1 MLLVGRLNKKMY
13 TKWTSHLKDQDEK
26 QRFESSVLGSKPV
39 LERLYKI
46 IDEEE
51 QGIEQSEL
59 DAKAYDNPAWAYK
72 QAYKNGAKAAY
83 RVIKRTIDLG
93 DPTK

>member
-1 MLLVGRLNKKMY
+1 MY
-13 TKWTSHLKDQDEK
+13 TKWTSHLKDPDEK
-26 QRFESSVLGSKPV
+26 QRFESSVLGSKHV

-83 RVIKRTIDLG
+83 RVIKKTIDLG
-93 DPTK
+93 DQTK